1 MVEKPIVAVT
11 MGDPAGIGPEI
22 TLLAVQSKE
31 ARERVRMVVIGDL
44 GRLREASRILHE
56 AGRWPGEPPALR
68 AISRVEEAE
77 YQDGVID
84 VLDLR
89 NVPADL
95 PWGRVTRE
103 AGQAAFDYVAK
114 AVDLAV
120 HRTADA
126 IATAPI
132 NKEAWKLAG
141 VKYPGHTEALAELSG
156 SPSSAMM
163 LVNGR
168 LRVVHVTTHVSL
180 RQAIEL
186 ATTER
191 VLERIRLT
199 HRSLE
204 QFGLKRPRIAV
215 AGLNPHAGEGGLFG
229 DEDERQIRPAVERAR
244 QEGVDCSGPWPPDS
258 VYARA
263 AGGEFDAVIAMY
275 HDQGHIAIKMLGFDT
290 GINVTLGLPILR
302 TSVDHGTAFDIA
314 GKGIAREQSM
324 IASILV
330 AADFLTGEAAHTA

>member
-1 MVEKPIVAVT
+1 MVSKPIVAVT

-22 TLLAVQSKE
+22 TLLAVQASE
-31 ARERVRMVVIGDL
+31 VRDRVKPVVIGDL
-44 GRLREASRILHE
+44 DRLREASRILAS
-56 AGRWPGEPPALR
+56 AGRWQGAVPELR
-68 AISRVEEAE
+68 AIERVEEARFE
-77 YQDGVID
+77 DGVIE
-84 VLDLR
+84 VLDLH
-89 NVPADL
+89 NVPAGL
-95 PWGRVTRE
+95 PWGQVTRE
-103 AGQAAFDYVAK
+103 AGRAAFEYVAK

-163 LVNGR
+163 LVNGP

-204 QFGLKRPRIAV
+204 QFGLRNPRIAV

-229 DEDERQIRPAVERAR
+229 DEDERQIRPAVEQARA
-244 QEGVDCSGPWPPDS
+244 EGVDCTGPLPPDS

-314 GKGIAREQSM
+314 GKGVAREKSM

-330 AADFLTGEAAHTA
+330 AADFLSGDAS